1 MEVVHN
7 PCRAQPAAVGC
18 VRLFVDSSTSL
29 DASYCAS
36 GDKQH
41 AAKTTGRQ
49 PKHLSTQHDS
59 LKSTFPSGTVKGLN
73 SRATQDRLD
82 EKKGTQLSK
91 LQQWQQQ
98 RSASLQQLE
107 HQQSSNHAWYRSSPA
122 SQVRL
127 DRHQRRGRKCTQLNS
142 RQLPM
147 I

>member
-29 DASYCAS
+29 DANYCAG

-49 PKHLSTQHDS
+49 PKHLSTKNVSQ
-59 LKSTFPSGTVKGLN
+59 KRAFPPETAKGLN
-73 SRATQDRLD
+73 SRATQERFDQ
-82 EKKGTQLSK
+82 KKGPQLSK

-98 RSASLQQLE
+98 RSGSLQQLE
-107 HQQSSNHAWYRSSPA
+107 HQQSSNHGWYRSSPE
-122 SQVRL
+122 SQVR
-127 DRHQRRGRKCTQLNS
+127 
-142 RQLPM
+142 
-147 I
+147 